1 MAELEDSF
9 DLKDNFSFVN
19 SPIWVQLHAFTT
31 SLPPI
36 AYGSG
41 LSYQHRLWWSFTDM
55 LPSDF
60 GLCDKTLR

>member
-41 LSYQHRLWWSFTDM
+41 LSY
-55 LPSDF
+55 
-60 GLCDKTLR
+60 